1 LLEGPYRDLGS
12 GFARLTGPEGAR
24 RNPSRLR
31 HVEDALAELV
41 RNARDAGATTVYVAS
56 ALKGRRYRTLT
67 VIDDGSG
74 VPETH
79 RELIFEPG
87 VTSRHLRPVADPTD
101 PAPHGAGLSLYHL
114 KNAAVSAELLSAS
127 SPTAITATFDTLTLP
142 ERALQSGSRPSRSNL
157 LATLQRFAS
166 NPAGPTLHLGSPAR
180 ILATL
185 IRNRIIHPSGSPADL
200 REAAAG
206 IGLDVS
212 LRTAQRVWRGEV
224 APVAPLAAVEAPG
237 GGGRAN
243 ERRARPVD
251 GEGPILA
258 LGEDE
263 RGDIAA
269 ILRRAARASYL
280 ELGNLQLESRP
291 GEIYVRARVYEP
303 EEDYE

>member
-1 LLEGPYRDLGS
+1 LEGPYRDLGS

-41 RNARDAGATTVYVAS
+41 RNARDAGATTIYVAS
-56 ALKGRRYRTLT
+56 TLKGRRYRTLT
-67 VIDDGSG
+67 VIDDGAG

-79 RELIFEPG
+79 RDLIFEPG
-87 VTSRHLRPVADPTD
+87 VTSRHLRPVADPDD

-127 SPTAITATFDTLTLP
+127 SPTVIKATFDTRTLP

-157 LATLQRFAS
+157 LATLRRFAS
-166 NPAGPTLHLGSPAR
+166 KPASPNLHLGSPAR

-185 IRNRIIHPSGSPADL
+185 LRNRIIQTSESPADL
-200 REAAAG
+200 RVAAAG
-206 IGLDVS
+206 IGLDLS

-224 APVAPLAAVEAPG
+224 RPVGAVQAPG
-237 GGGRAN
+237 GGGREY
-243 ERRARPVD
+243 ERRAKPV
-251 GEGPILA
+251 GVEGPLLA
-258 LGEDE
+258 LGEDD
-263 RGDIAA
+263 RGEIAA

-280 ELGNLQLESRP
+280 ELGNLELESRP
-291 GEIYVRARVYEP
+291 GEISMRARVYEP